1 MSRTSPQPWFI
12 IGLFVAGLA
21 AFSYQLYDRYTLLKL
36 FGLTLALG
44 AVLVRFPERKLK
56 VNRIAGILLVLALFE
71 LISTFWSYSET
82 NSIKHSFLTIM
93 SALVFILFSQEGLK
107 KNANTLITINALVLT
122 VFIAVAIFNIFT
134 QGWEP
139 YGIHSLS
146 ANKNLFSGYLL
157 LSLPVSFISLKRS
170 ENGAFR
176 ILMKCILIF
185 ALFLILILQSRSV
198 YLSTILFGLL
208 AGFFVLLEIYNQHN
222 KPLINY
228 VKKYSSIPIFVLLG
242 YLIYISVIN
251 PDVREDF
258 IDKINVTNYF
268 SDIDQDKITE
278 VTENNYQSIEI
289 RKILW
294 RSSAKL
300 VADKPILG
308 FGKGNWSIAVGKYAT
323 PHLPDRINENRSYS
337 HLHNDFLQQLVETGI
352 IGLLLFLIPILALF
366 YTGYKS
372 AFAGGPKFE
381 VIIITIGLTAFMLF
395 SFFDFPFQNAEH
407 RFLFYFQLLLLYQ
420 FLAEEK
426 QLESKNLLSIRK
438 NFLLGL
444 LILAC
449 LISAIQI
456 RSDYHSLKSIRYEAK
471 GDYRKVL
478 SHISKADNLTYNIT
492 PTNFP
497 LDYIA
502 GRTYINMGD
511 YQKAFPLVES
521 ALDINPFE
529 VRILNDYGMLL
540 SYRGKRDSA
549 LSAFESASSLAP
561 YFDDPKFNMCAIY
574 FSEGRYDMALKML
587 ATVSESKKKDDY
599 LMQIF
604 EAMKAD

>member
-381 VIIITIGLTAFMLF
+381 VIIITIFLFRFSVSECRTPFSFLF
-395 SFFDFPFQNAEH
+395 SIAATLSISG
-407 RFLFYFQLLLLYQ
+407 RG
-420 FLAEEK
+420 K